1 MPHLKLRQHFQGT
14 SKFLFSI
21 NATVVMKEPLGSKRK
36 ETGSQTLSSVMEAI
50 GYHLVCDSFLYR
62 QKLDSLAKTA
72 YTAHYFLFLKF

>member
-1 MPHLKLRQHFQGT
+1 MPHLKLRQYFQGT

-36 ETGSQTLSSVMEAI
+36 EPGSQTLSSVMEAV
-50 GYHLVCDSFLYR
+50 GYHLVYDLYR

-72 YTAHYFLFLKF
+72 YTAHCFLFLKF